1 MIYYK
6 INKLTSS
13 AIAGYRNGNQVVI
26 YNAKDGARHIK
37 GNAEAYSK
45 PSYSLKGACG
55 YRRSLCSTRPRK
67 VSPLFGS
74 VYNPYAG
81 INKAF
86 PRKVFQRGGLAGVHD
101 GRNGEA
107 TRVAPRKR
115 NGTYNLTGINGP
127 LYDPR
132 WDGRHKWPSVGQDYD
147 VFLRQGDWFTETKS
161 GNQYQVKGFT
171 TDNLPY
177 YEDENGTYHV
187 VEKENRL
194 PEVFVVRRRRTPA
207 DDLDK
212 FFVGMM
218 AAPLAA
224 YGAAELAGLG
234 IGAGSVLESSL
245 ASQVAANAP
254 TTTSFLLNGVRGLA
268 AMEAGNE
275 FGNMYARATSPY
287 NTWGE
292 GVAATTGMPR
302 LLADFTNPF
311 ALASPWVFEKGA
323 KALYNAGERAVGEGW
338 NLLSRQGNSY
348 ARARQL
354 SNAMNN
360 NVKGARLSV
369 GEPRGGTAGYY
380 TPTTKESPATISW
393 ENAISSDNNM
403 GSSSLLQRDN
413 EWRYA
418 MRNPF
423 SKKSVNVPELTDD
436 YIEKSL
442 EDAERYKF
450 SDGYRSLVQR
460 AMKES
465 EDLGFGYFPE
475 ETFIGKR
482 YERPSITFN
491 KDNSGT
497 LASYSKHT
505 NTVNVDLEQSKGTD
519 ASFHEFLH
527 WQRVG
532 EPDLNIGPRKEKWSE
547 AVLNGEPDAVTHSL
561 YKNTMDSSMESMRWD
576 WSDNVEKYMQHKT
589 NKVLD
594 PSTPTDSPLRKP
606 YELHEHTQEAGHALG
621 IEEFAPYPG
630 YKKAVKTIKKA
641 IEYDSFLRHIKH
653 STEEEVKDFW
663 KLLTGN
669 YMPVIVG
676 GTVFTGV
683 SLKE

>member
-413 EWRYA
+413 FGMNDVRYFGEGENA
-418 MRNPF
+418 SAKPSFEFIDDPIQMHLMRAKAKGFDTDGIKIIDLSKDTPERSQALQEFGRRYGAYDEGATDEDILKFLLDHADNHGHAFADMGGSRLVFHDGKGTNMNARISHEMDHVLHNP
-423 SKKSVNVPELTDD
+423 KGT
-436 YIEKSL
+436 I
-442 EDAERYKF
+442 
-450 SDGYRSLVQR
+450 
-460 AMKES
+460 S
-465 EDLGFGYFPE
+465 ED
-475 ETFIGKR
+475 I
-482 YERPSITFN
+482 
-491 KDNSGT
+491 
-497 LASYSKHT
+497 
-505 NTVNVDLEQSKGTD
+505 
-519 ASFHEFLH
+519 
-527 WQRVG
+527 
-532 EPDLNIGPRKEKWSE
+532 
-547 AVLNGEPDAVTHSL
+547 
-561 YKNTMDSSMESMRWD
+561 
-576 WSDNVEKYMQHKT
+576 
-589 NKVLD
+589 
-594 PSTPTDSPLRKP
+594 
-606 YELHEHTQEAGHALG
+606 
-621 IEEFAPYPG
+621 FA
-630 YKKAVKTIKKA
+630 
-641 IEYDSFLRHIKH
+641 DSFLEELHKLWDKEGV
-653 STEEEVKDFW
+653 SNVETELAARGSQIHDYLGHTGNEPITVKDLEYVRDHYAQDTGLDNDIV
-663 KLLTGN
+663 KLINNTKDLNKLAKWMTKYATIFSVPIILN
-669 YMPVIVG
+669 KNV
-676 GTVFTGV
+676 
-683 SLKE
+683 E